1 MVKDYQK
8 QYNKSCSLVVG
19 EQNLGQNSDNVLSF
33 ANIEYEQEMLNGV
46 FSSWET
52 LIPFYQ

>member
-1 MVKDYQK
+1 VKDYQK

-19 EQNLGQNSDNVLSF
+19 EQNLGQNSDNVLSL
-33 ANIEYEQEMLNGV
+33 ADIEYEQEMLNGV